1 MHYTRAND
9 SRVVFVLVP
18 PDASLSFRLCRKI
31 AFSRQ
36 NPKIV
41 YWKINDLR
49 VQTFLFSVIC
59 DRARKRACSLEP
71 GGRRLSSHRTVAP
84 DSRVAEATAAPPITA
99 GCRGVLLAV
108 CVPVSI
114 PNFPGACSRKAQAP
128 IMPVIRG
135 YPRQAFRRKGGM
147 FTEMARIEV
156 GYFCLHS
163 A

>member
-59 DRARKRACSLEP
+59 DRAQIFPVPSKSEI
-71 GGRRLSSHRTVAP
+71 
-84 DSRVAEATAAPPITA
+84 AEAADQLHNAYNHRLNNEIELIRCYRSYSVTGPYRDIYGPAHAVKGLSHGPTRVGTDAVIYPYMDSS
-99 GCRGVLLAV
+99 RLA
-108 CVPVSI
+108 S
-114 PNFPGACSRKAQAP
+114 
-128 IMPVIRG
+128 
-135 YPRQAFRRKGGM
+135 
-147 FTEMARIEV
+147 
-156 GYFCLHS
+156 
-163 A
+163 